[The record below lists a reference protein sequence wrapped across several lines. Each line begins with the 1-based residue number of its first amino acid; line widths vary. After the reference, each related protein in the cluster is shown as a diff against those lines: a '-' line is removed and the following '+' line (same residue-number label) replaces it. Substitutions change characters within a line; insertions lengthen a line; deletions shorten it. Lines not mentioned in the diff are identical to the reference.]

1 MTLESIIVSI
11 NRILRNTAKVFGLNT
26 QEYHDMKY
34 LVKSFNEHMD
44 LFTTSTPG
52 EPIRILRS
60 KTAMG
65 ALKDFSHLEVKDG
78 KETLVYDIED
88 TLKAMRRSGSVLQK
102 AKKYDPTMTEKRLS
116 SPIEKKRI
124 RKLAVQESAKNYM
137 IPDWYKAI
145 DDIEDLKLQ
154 AQARSKFRDGR
165 GLKGQAYEDN
175 YEKAC
180 EYVRQ
185 CLLDEGKMLKEL
197 NMSGSKNIGTP
208 TNLAGA
214 LSYQK

>member
-1 MTLESIIVSI
+1 MKLESAITSI

-26 QEYHDMKY
+26 QEYNDMKY
-34 LVKSFNEHMD
+34 LVKSINPNMD
-44 LFTTSTPG
+44 LFISTKEG
-52 EPIRILRS
+52 EPIRVLRS
-60 KTAMG
+60 KTAMRG
-65 ALKDFSHLEVKDG
+65 LSYFQTDVE
-78 KETLVYDIED
+78 ETLE
-88 TLKAMRRSGSVLQK
+88 AMRRTGSVLQK

-175 YEKAC
+175 YERAC

-197 NMSGSKNIGTP
+197 NMSGSKSIGTS
-208 TNLAGA
+208 TDLAGA